1 MPARALDPVGI
12 GLLVAYGVTSAI
24 ALVVLRHFLP
34 VAKQALANSA
44 WLSSPVLFA
53 GFGAMLYIASFGLW
67 LGVLART
74 PVTIAY
80 PIAIGLSMVL
90 TTIGAVLI
98 LGESFRPVQA
108 LAMAMV
114 LAGVAL
120 LARG

>member
-1 MPARALDPVGI
+1 MAPRALDPLGI
-12 GLLVAYGVTSAI
+12 ALLVAYGVTSAI
-24 ALVVLRHFLP
+24 ALVVLRHYLP
-34 VAKQALANSA
+34 VAKQALAESA
-44 WLSSPVLFA
+44 WLSAPVLA
-53 GFGAMLYIASFGLW
+53 ASFGAVLYIASFGLW
-67 LGVLART
+67 LGVLSRT

-114 LAGVAL
+114 LGGVAL